1 MTSKVQ
7 KIGCLLVTLFIVVG
21 VQSCSASKGNTAENG
36 HNHAGHGG
44 DFKLTDFDNQPFD
57 LSQLRGKVVLI
68 FFGYTSCADAC
79 PTMLSKLKRVYNEL
93 GNGQKNVQT
102 VFVSVDPD
110 RDTPA
115 ALKDF
120 LGFFS
125 IHAIGLTGKKED
137 IDKVV
142 HQYGASY
149 EIEQSDSAAGYHI
162 NHSTYLYVIDQTG
175 ALRNEFKH
183 TDSVDA
189 IADGIKQ
196 LLK

>member
-1 MTSKVQ
+1 MTLKMH
-7 KIGCLLVTLFIVVG
+7 KIACLLLVLIAVVG
-21 VQSCSASKGNTAENG
+21 LQSCSASSGGTVNT
-36 HNHAGHGG
+36 HNHSGHGG
-44 DFKLTDFDNQPFD
+44 DFKLIDFDNRPFE

-79 PTMLSKLKRVYNEL
+79 PTMLSKLKRVYTEL
-93 GNGQKNVQT
+93 GDGQKDVQT
-102 VFVSVDPD
+102 VFISVDPD

-149 EIEQSDSAAGYHI
+149 ELEQSDSAAGYHI
-162 NHSTYLYVIDQTG
+162 NHSTYLYLIDQTG
-175 ALRNEFKH
+175 ALRNQFKH

-189 IADGIKQ
+189 IAAGIKQ